1 MANFKDLG
9 DFQYRQGTRK
19 FTRTR
24 KSLKK
29 FSFDVSN
36 ATDITDSFDAS
47 KDCVLVI
54 KPLNEHA
61 FLRPEYLVIQ
71 LSDISAGTDA
81 ITIRITT
88 DTAGDIVFF
97 PDTQATISDA
107 ISGGGVGTVAY
118 SLQLPFV
125 DTTDSATS
133 FYLFAKTDASGED
146 VNITSADLY
155 CTVETY

>member
-1 MANFKDLG
+1 MSGFRYTVG
-9 DFQYRQGTRK
+9 SRK

-29 FSFDVSN
+29 FSFTTTG
-36 ATDITDSFDAS
+36 ATGIDTNFDKT
-47 KDCVLVI
+47 KDCVVEI

-61 FLRPEYLVIQ
+61 YLRPEYLVIQ

-155 CTVETY
+155 CTVETF

>member
-29 FSFDVSN
+29 FSFTTTD
-36 ATDITDSFDAS
+36 AIDITNTFEKA

-61 FLRPEYLVIQ
+61 FLRPEYLVVK
-71 LSDISAGTDA
+71 LSEITDA
-81 ITIRITT
+81 TALTIRIAT
-88 DTAGDIVFF
+88 DSDGDNTFF
-97 PDTQATISDA
+97 PDTQATISTGLTTTT
-107 ISGGGVGTVAY
+107 SGVVAY
-118 SLQLPFV
+118 SLQLPYV

-133 FYLFAKTDASGED
+133 FYLFAKTDNADD
-146 VNITSADLY
+146 VHITSADLY

>member
-29 FSFDVSN
+29 FSFTTTDAVDISN
-36 ATDITDSFDAS
+36 TFVKT

-61 FLRPEYLVIQ
+61 FLRPEYLVVK
-71 LSDISAGTDA
+71 LSDITDA
-81 ITIRITT
+81 TALTIRI
-88 DTAGDIVFF
+88 A
-97 PDTQATISDA
+97 
-107 ISGGGVGTVAY
+107 
-118 SLQLPFV
+118 
-125 DTTDSATS
+125 TDSDGDNT
-133 FYLFAKTDASGED
+133 FFHL
-146 VNITSADLY
+146 
-155 CTVETY
+155 

>member
-29 FSFDVSN
+29 FSFTTTDAVDISN
-36 ATDITDSFDAS
+36 TFVKT
-47 KDCVLVI
+47 KDCVLEI
-54 KPLNEHA
+54 KALNEHA
-61 FLRPEYLVIQ
+61 FLRPEYLVIK
-71 LSDISAGTDA
+71 LSDITGASTL
-81 ITIRITT
+81 TIRIAT
-88 DTAGDIVFF
+88 DSDGDNTIF
-97 PDTQATISDA
+97 PDTEATIA
-107 ISGGGVGTVAY
+107 TGLTTTTTGVVAY
-118 SLQLPFV
+118 SIQLPFV

-133 FYLFAKTDASGED
+133 FYLFAKTDAADD

>member
-29 FSFDVSN
+29 FSFTTTS
-36 ATDITDSFDAS
+36 AIDITDTFEKA
-47 KDCVLVI
+47 KAGVLAI
-54 KPLNEHA
+54 KALNEHA
-61 FLRPEYLVIQ
+61 FLRPEYLVIK
-71 LSDISAGTDA
+71 LSDITGASTL
-81 ITIRITT
+81 TIRIAT
-88 DTAGDIVFF
+88 DSDGDNTIF
-97 PDTQATISDA
+97 PDTEATIA
-107 ISGGGVGTVAY
+107 TGLTTTTTGVVAY
-118 SLQLPFV
+118 SIQLPFV

-133 FYLFAKTDASGED
+133 FYLFAKTDVGDD

>member
-29 FSFDVSN
+29 FSFTT
-36 ATDITDSFDAS
+36 TDAIDISSTFVKTKAG
-47 KDCVLVI
+47 VLAI
-54 KPLNEHA
+54 KALNEHA
-61 FLRPEYLVIQ
+61 FLRPEYLVIK
-71 LSDISAGTDA
+71 LSDITLASTL
-81 ITIRITT
+81 TIRIAT
-88 DTAGDIVFF
+88 DSDGDNTIF
-97 PDTQATISDA
+97 PDTEATIATALTTS
-107 ISGGGVGTVAY
+107 GVGTVAY
-118 SLQLPFV
+118 SIQLPFV

-133 FYLFAKTDASGED
+133 FYLFAKTDVTDD